1 MSLVYL
7 SLGSNL
13 GNREENLN
21 KAIQELSK
29 IARILRISNYYETK
43 PYGYHKQ
50 PDFINCAVSIETS
63 LTPQELLKEIK
74 NIEKRLGRENRE
86 RWRERIID
94 IDILYYD
101 NLIINQENLKIPHPD
116 LEYREFVLKPLS
128 EIAEDFLHP
137 ILKKSTKNLLEEL
150 RDKPYVDF
158 LETPP
163 GKFFFAV
170 RGNEVVQTSFKE
182 IRGRRENNA
191 LLEQLKN
198 RLMEYFGGKPTD
210 FSNFTL
216 RMENVPPFYQRVYHY
231 LRNYIKWG
239 SVITY
244 GELAIK
250 VGCKNGGRA
259 IGNAMARNPF
269 PILVPCHRVLRK
281 GNKLG
286 GFGGGE
292 NWKKYLLSI
301 EGIVI

>member
-1 MSLVYL
+1 MSVVFL
-7 SLGSNL
+7 SLGSNI

-21 KAIQELSK
+21 RAIHELSK
-29 IARILRISNYYETK
+29 IGRVLTISNFYETK
-43 PYGYHKQ
+43 PYGYHDQ
-50 PDFINCAVSIETS
+50 PNFINCAVSIETS
-63 LTPQELLKEIK
+63 LTPQELLEEIK
-74 NIEKRLGRENRE
+74 NIEKALGRENRG

-101 NLIINQENLKIPHPD
+101 NLVVNQDDLKIPHPD

-128 EIAEDFLHP
+128 EIAENFLHP
-137 ILKKSTKNLLEEL
+137 ILKKSTKTLLEEL
-150 RDKPYVDF
+150 KNKPYVDF
-158 LETPP
+158 LEASP
-163 GKFFFAV
+163 GKFYFAV
-170 RGNEVVQTSFKE
+170 KGNEVVQTSFTE
-182 IRGRRENNA
+182 IKGRRERNA

-198 RLMEYFGGKPTD
+198 RLKEYFQGKCTD
-210 FSNFTL
+210 FMDFAL
-216 RMENVPPFYQRVYHY
+216 CMENVPSFYKKVYQY
-231 LRNYIKWG
+231 LRNHVKWG
-239 SVITY
+239 SMITY
-244 GELAIK
+244 GELAEK

-292 NWKKYLLSI
+292 NWKKYLLSL